1 MHSACFFVPPAT
13 RNIKVEVT
21 ANETPIIVR
30 ATEGDRALPF
40 LVHIDT
46 EADNNGYA
54 FPWVNG
60 GGINIARLD
69 ESHVVIGKY
78 INNAGTEIAN
88 DNNFYLDT
96 FIPVKSSTQY
106 TVTISPAISY
116 FSFMEY
122 GSNKD
127 FIVRKLEGT
136 ATARLTTFTITTS
149 ANTAYIRWGSN
160 PSISAVTMEKVLSYN
175 WMIAE
180 GSEAQQFTPYEN
192 IGEITKWTSAE
203 ATVNEDIYPIEWQ
216 PDIEYIYGAVVD
228 VSNGDMAVL
237 YSELKSSSQWTMREA
252 GKFQHVVSAYNNG
265 NQTSTNVA
273 DLVSTHY
280 RTVSN
285 AEAYNGTDFTCG
297 LSTIAG
303 TTYLYVNDSRF
314 ETLQDFT
321 SYIGDV
327 TFVFK
332 SATPMSNPLE
342 PQVVEL
348 QDGNNTI
355 SATAYSNLIDNRV
368 GTAIVGVSTV
378 G

>member
-1 MHSACFFVPPAT
+1 M
-13 RNIKVEVT
+13 
-21 ANETPIIVR
+21 
-30 ATEGDRALPF
+30 PF

-54 FPWVNG
+54 YPWVNG
-60 GGINIARLD
+60 GGQNMSQYTLSNIVL
-69 ESHVVIGKY
+69 GKY
-78 INNAGTEIAN
+78 LNTTGVPTSNP
-88 DNNFYLDT
+88 NNFYNKARIKVKPNTEYTLSVDRPVAYLTICEYKSDGT
-96 FIPVKSSTQY
+96 FIQKNIEGSASGPDISS
-106 TVTISPAISY
+106 I
-116 FSFMEY
+116 
-122 GSNKD
+122 
-127 FIVRKLEGT
+127 
-136 ATARLTTFTITTS
+136 TITTNS
-149 ANTAYIRWGSN
+149 NSDYILWASN
-160 PSISAVTMEKVLSYN
+160 PVRGAVTNTIVDSFDWMLSESST
-175 WMIAE
+175 AKPF
-180 GSEAQQFTPYEN
+180 SPYEN

-237 YSELKSSSQWTMREA
+237 YSELKSASQWTMREA

-314 ETLQDFT
+314 ETLQNFT

-355 SATAYSNLIDNRV
+355 SATAYSNIIDNRV

>member
-1 MHSACFFVPPAT
+1 M
-13 RNIKVEVT
+13 
-21 ANETPIIVR
+21 
-30 ATEGDRALPF
+30 
-40 LVHIDT
+40 
-46 EADNNGYA
+46 
-54 FPWVNG
+54 NG
-60 GGINIARLD
+60 GGTNKATLE
-69 ESHVVIGKY
+69 ESHVVLGKY
-78 INNAGTEIAN
+78 INNSGVETSN
-88 DNNFYLDT
+88 NNNFYLDT
-96 FIPVKSSTQY
+96 FIPVKPSTQY
-106 TVTISPAISY
+106 TMAVSSPISY

-122 GSNKD
+122 NSNKG
-127 FIVRKLEGT
+127 FIVRKLEGSNAQT
-136 ATARLTTFTITTS
+136 LTTFTITTG

-160 PSISAVTMEKVLSYN
+160 PDSSTVNMEKVLSYN
-175 WMIAE
+175 WMISE
-180 GSEAQQFTPYEN
+180 GSQPQQFTPYEN

-237 YSELKSSSQWTMREA
+237 YSELKSASQWTMREA
-252 GKFQHVVSAYNNG
+252 GKFQHIVSAYNNG